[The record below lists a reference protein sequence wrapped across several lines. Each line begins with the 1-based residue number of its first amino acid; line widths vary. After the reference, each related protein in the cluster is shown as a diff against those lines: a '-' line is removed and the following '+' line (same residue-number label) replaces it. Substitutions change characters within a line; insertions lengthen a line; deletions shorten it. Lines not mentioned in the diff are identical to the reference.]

1 MQPQEK
7 GPPQD
12 EPLPGTLAF
21 VFTMGAVFAI
31 LWFLMFVLLKS
42 RW

>member
-1 MQPQEK
+1 MRSRKEDA
-7 GPPQD
+7 PQD

-21 VFTMGAVFAI
+21 VFTMGAVFVV
-31 LWFLMFVLLKS
+31 LWFLMFVLLKV